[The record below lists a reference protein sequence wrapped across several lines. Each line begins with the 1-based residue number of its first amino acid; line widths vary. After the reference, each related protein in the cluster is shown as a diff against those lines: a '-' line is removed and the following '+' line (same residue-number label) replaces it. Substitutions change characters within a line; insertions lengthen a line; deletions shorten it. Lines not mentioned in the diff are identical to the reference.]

1 NIPKRHELICDMSHL
16 VTAWLLSVLNVF

>member
-1 NIPKRHELICDMSHL
+1 RHELICDMSHL

>member
-1 NIPKRHELICDMSHL
+1 PKRHELICDMSHL

>member
-1 NIPKRHELICDMSHL
+1 KRHELICDMSHL